1 MDENTSPREPI
12 LSTLLRI
19 IGAISVAFVL
29 INAALLLY
37 PGGTVM
43 VREATLEGTA
53 SPAYIVRQSIFIALI
68 PFVFSLLALVG
79 ILRKQLSFI
88 WIGGSALVIT
98 GVLFLFSL
106 GIYIAFVGIIT
117 LLVAFVLHQ
126 QTA

>member
-1 MDENTSPREPI
+1 MRISEI
-12 LSTLLRI
+12 LSTILRI

-29 INAALLLY
+29 INAILLLY

-43 VREATLEGTA
+43 LREATLESTT
-53 SPAYIVRQSIFIALI
+53 SPAYVVREPILIALI
-68 PFVFSLLALVG
+68 PFVFSLLALLG

-98 GVLFLFSL
+98 GILFLFSL
-106 GIYIAFVGIIT
+106 GIYIAFVGAIT

-126 QTA
+126 HTA

>member
-1 MDENTSPREPI
+1 MRIPGIISTI
-12 LSTLLRI
+12 LRS
-19 IGAISVAFVL
+19 IGAISLAFVL

-43 VREATLEGTA
+43 VREATLEGTT
-53 SPAYIVRQSIFIALI
+53 SPAYIVRQPIFHR
-68 PFVFSLLALVG
+68 PHPFSLFSACLRGNSASNYRFIFGRG
-79 ILRKQLSFI
+79 ICL
-88 WIGGSALVIT
+88 T

-117 LLVAFVLHQ
+117 LLVAFVLYQ

>member
-1 MDENTSPREPI
+1 MRISEI
-12 LSTLLRI
+12 LSTILRI

-29 INAALLLY
+29 INAILLLY

-43 VREATLEGTA
+43 LREATLESTT
-53 SPAYIVRQSIFIALI
+53 SPAYVVREPILIALI
-68 PFVFSLLALVG
+68 PFVFSLLALLG

-88 WIGGSALVIT
+88 WIGGSALVII